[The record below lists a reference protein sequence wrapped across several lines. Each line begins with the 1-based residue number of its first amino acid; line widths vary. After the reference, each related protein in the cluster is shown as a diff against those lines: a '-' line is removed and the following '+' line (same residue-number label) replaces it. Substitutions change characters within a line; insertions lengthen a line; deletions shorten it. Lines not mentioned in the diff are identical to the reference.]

1 MRKLGF
7 ITILFTLFISACTSM
22 SIDDEMTPYL
32 NKLFHQLEVN
42 GYVEYEVSEA
52 KWFIFESE
60 NNIYGK
66 NRTIHFFLILST
78 EENSVKTIKHLYYYN
93 VSGLDESGNQVST
106 LEENFSNKSIE
117 DYNDFY
123 DVLIQDFSNI
133 EVNVNLYNQVLGEY
147 IIFNKSIKKYSSDE
161 IKKIFT

>member
-1 MRKLGF
+1 
-7 ITILFTLFISACTSM
+7 M

-52 KWFIFESE
+52 KWFIVESE

-78 EENSVKTIKHLYYYN
+78 EENSVKTIKHLRYYN
-93 VSGLDESGNQVST
+93 VSGLDESGNHIST
-106 LEENFSNKSIE
+106 LEENFTDESIQE
-117 DYNDFY
+117 YNEYY
-123 DVLIQDFSNI
+123 DLLLQNFSNI

-147 IIFNKSIKKYSSDE
+147 IVFNKAMKEYSPDE